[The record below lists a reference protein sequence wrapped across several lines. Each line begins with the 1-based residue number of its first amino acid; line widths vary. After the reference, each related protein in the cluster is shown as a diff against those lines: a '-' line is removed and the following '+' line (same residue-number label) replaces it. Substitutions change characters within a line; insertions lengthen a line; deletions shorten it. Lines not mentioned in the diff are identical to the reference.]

1 MLTRSNT
8 TRSFTTTVLTTA
20 TSFLL
25 ALGTAQAQSSATPT
39 VAEDQ
44 ANAIVN
50 GQTQIYNAESFVS
63 ANELLQSDV
72 TFTPAS
78 VDINALQR
86 MIGYPA
92 AALKN
97 NIFGRFE
104 LIVYVGSNGTVKSV
118 NFVTDRS
125 ENPAMNT
132 IIAAACDAVTKSRFT
147 PASINKKAVSSAVR
161 IPFSFVL

>member
-1 MLTRSNT
+1 MLTSSST
-8 TRSFTTTVLTTA
+8 SRSFTTTVLTTA
-20 TSFLL
+20 TSIFL
-25 ALGTAQAQSSATPT
+25 ALGTAQAQSSATQT
-39 VAEDQ
+39 VVADQ

-50 GQTQIYNAESFVS
+50 SQTQIYNAESFVS
-63 ANELLQSDV
+63 TNELLQSDV

-86 MIGYPA
+86 TIGYPV

-97 NIFGRFE
+97 NISGRFE
-104 LIVYVGSNGTVKSV
+104 LIVYVGSNGAVTSV
-118 NFVTDRS
+118 NFVTERS
-125 ENPAMNT
+125 ENPAMNA

>member
-104 LIVYVGSNGTVKSV
+104 LIVYVGSNGTVKSG